1 MNNHPGL
8 EVRSVTVSFLVPG
21 DPGSGNR
28 DPGSGDH
35 DSQKVVL
42 DGVSLSVEAGDVVA
56 LLGPSGSGKSTLMR
70 AIAGII
76 TPDSGRILVHG
87 VDVTELPTHRR
98 GVGMVFQDNQL
109 FPHMSV
115 LENVAFGPK
124 MAGAARSERSER
136 AARWLRRV
144 GLAGFDDRRV
154 TDLSGGEA
162 KRVALART
170 LAAEPSIVLLD
181 EPLTGLDRELHDR
194 LAVDLAELLRDANT
208 TALLVTHDQDEAAT
222 IADRTVQLADL

>member
-1 MNNHPGL
+1 VSDHPGL
-8 EVRSVTVSFLVPG
+8 EVRAITVTFVVPG

-28 DPGSGDH
+28 
-35 DSQKVVL
+35 VL
-42 DGVSLSVEAGDVVA
+42 DDVSLSVRAGDVVA
-56 LLGPSGSGKSTLMR
+56 LLGPSGSGKSTLLR
-70 AIAGII
+70 AVAGII
-76 TPDSGRILVHG
+76 PPDSGRIVVHG

-98 GVGMVFQDNQL
+98 GIGMVFQDNQL
-109 FPHMSV
+109 FPHLSV
-115 LENVAFGPK
+115 LDNVAFGPK
-124 MAGAARSERSER
+124 MAGVSRSERVER

-194 LAVDLAELLRDANT
+194 LAIDLAELLRDARAT
-208 TALLVTHDQDEAAT
+208 TLLVTHDHDEAAT
-222 IADRTVQLADL
+222 IADRTVYLADL